1 MKNIKLFLYETILA
15 LVGMFIGFSAAL
27 LALAAL
33 A

>member
-1 MKNIKLFLYETILA
+1 MGNIKIWIYETLLA

>member
-15 LVGMFIGFSAAL
+15 LVGMLIGFGTAV

>member
-1 MKNIKLFLYETILA
+1 MKNIKLLLYETILA
-15 LVGMFIGFSAAL
+15 LVGMLIRFGTAV